1 MIPSL
6 LNTVVGLALAYA
18 AIFPDSI
25 GAGRERLVLGAAIA
39 TILLA
44 LWARRSDAAHWQSS
58 TSIAAGALLA
68 LIMVMH
74 QAVPMSPVLL
84 FWCVLWAGLVPAVV
98 SLWAALYRP
107 VPSATP
113 AE

>member
-1 MIPSL
+1 MIANL
-6 LNTVVGLALAYA
+6 LNTVLGLWLAYV
-18 AIFPDSI
+18 AIFPD
-25 GAGRERLVLGAAIA
+25 GFGDGRERLILGAAIA

-44 LWARRSDAAHWQSS
+44 LWARRTDAAHWQSN
-58 TSIAAGALLA
+58 TSVTTGALLA
-68 LIMVMH
+68 LLIVAH
-74 QAVPMSPVLL
+74 QAIAMSSVLL